1 LKKDHDYTIEEKSRT
16 VVLTEE
22 GVAHVEGYLNV
33 QNLYEPRNI
42 EIVHHVNQALK
53 AHTLFRRDVDYLVKD
68 GQVIIVDEF
77 TGRVMPG
84 RRYSDG
90 LHQALEAK
98 EKVKIERENQ
108 TLASITFQNY
118 FRMYRKLAG
127 MTGTAD
133 TEATEFKKIYNLE
146 VVIMPTNMPMI
157 RKDYNDLIY
166 KTEQEKIKAVI
177 EEVKSL
183 NKARRPV
190 LIGTISIEKS
200 ELLSKYLTRS
210 GVKHYV
216 LNAKNHE
223 KEAEIV
229 AQAGQAVMV
238 TISTNMAG
246 RGTDI
251 RLGEGVAEL
260 GGLHILGTE
269 RHESRRI
276 DNQLRGRSGR
286 QGDNGSSRFY
296 LSLEDD
302 LLRIFG
308 ADRISSIMDR
318 VGLEED
324 QPIEHKYISR
334 AIENAQ
340 KRVEGQNFDIR
351 KHLLEYD
358 DVMNKQRKVIYEQ
371 RKKVLRGDSLWTDI
385 VEMIE
390 EITDNLL
397 IEYVNEKGHH
407 EEWNLKGLDD
417 ALFKQFNL
425 KLNLANSNEISSGES
440 IRELIT
446 GDVKKLLHNKEQDFG
461 KELMDYLLKVIML
474 QAIDSHWKDHL
485 LSMDHLKEGIGL
497 RGYGQK
503 DPVREYQREGY
514 EMFMEMISRIKMDT
528 LEKLCLVKIQREEE
542 VEEIRQQQK
551 QDYILSR
558 GEDVPASQTV
568 KREGQ
573 KVGRN
578 DPCPCGSGKKYKK
591 CCGA

>member
-1 LKKDHDYTIEEKSRT
+1 
-16 VVLTEE
+16 
-22 GVAHVEGYLNV
+22 
-33 QNLYEPRNI
+33 
-42 EIVHHVNQALK
+42 
-53 AHTLFRRDVDYLVKD
+53 
-68 GQVIIVDEF
+68 
-77 TGRVMPG
+77 
-84 RRYSDG
+84 
-90 LHQALEAK
+90 
-98 EKVKIERENQ
+98 
-108 TLASITFQNY
+108 
-118 FRMYRKLAG
+118 
-127 MTGTAD
+127 
-133 TEATEFKKIYNLE
+133 
-146 VVIMPTNMPMI
+146 
-157 RKDYNDLIY
+157 
-166 KTEQEKIKAVI
+166 
-177 EEVKSL
+177 
-183 NKARRPV
+183 
-190 LIGTISIEKS
+190 
-200 ELLSKYLTRS
+200 
-210 GVKHYV
+210 
-216 LNAKNHE
+216 
-223 KEAEIV
+223 
-229 AQAGQAVMV
+229 
-238 TISTNMAG
+238 
-246 RGTDI
+246 
-251 RLGEGVAEL
+251 
-260 GGLHILGTE
+260 
-269 RHESRRI
+269 
-276 DNQLRGRSGR
+276 
-286 QGDNGSSRFY
+286 
-296 LSLEDD
+296 
-302 LLRIFG
+302 
-308 ADRISSIMDR
+308 MDR

-385 VEMIE
+385 EEMIG

-397 IEYVNEKGHH
+397 IEYVNEKGHK

-425 KLNLANSNEISSGES
+425 KLNLANSSEISSVES

-474 QAIDSHWKDHL
+474 QAIDSHWKEHL

-514 EMFMEMISRIKMDT
+514 EMFMEMISQIKMDT

-578 DPCPCGSGKKYKK
+578 DSCPCGSGKKYKK